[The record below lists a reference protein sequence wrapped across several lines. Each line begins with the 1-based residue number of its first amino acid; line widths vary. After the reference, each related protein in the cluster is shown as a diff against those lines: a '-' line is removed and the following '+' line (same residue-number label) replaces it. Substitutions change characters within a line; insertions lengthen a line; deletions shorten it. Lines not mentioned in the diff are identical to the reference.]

1 MSANRR
7 LLFFPMCYTQREI
20 KKYFGFS
27 LHGLGSHK
35 IGYGEYMNENLK
47 SEEEIKQKSKP
58 ISFVTKH
65 YM

>member
-7 LLFFPMCYTQREI
+7 LLFFPMCYTHRET

-27 LHGLGSHK
+27 LQGLDSHK
-35 IGYGEYMNENLK
+35 IGDGEYMNEKLK
-47 SEEEIKQKSKP
+47 SEEENKQKSKP